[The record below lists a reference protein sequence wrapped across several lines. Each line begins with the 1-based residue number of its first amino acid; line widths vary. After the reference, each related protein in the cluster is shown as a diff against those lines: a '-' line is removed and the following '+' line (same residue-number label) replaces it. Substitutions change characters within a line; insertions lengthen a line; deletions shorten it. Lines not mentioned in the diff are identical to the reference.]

1 VEVIVYNKRIVIS
14 SAIGVVIVIIGTLV
28 LADQLSDSKTNL
40 NVDSSNVL
48 ADNQTNQ
55 CQGTVLCITE
65 KIRHVIDGDT
75 IHLEDGHRVR
85 ISLTNTPE
93 IYQNGY
99 NEATQFT
106 ENLCPV
112 GSIGVVDQDD
122 MQPYD
127 KFNRL
132 LGKVTC
138 GDKTLN
144 SELLYNAHASILT
157 QYCTTSEFAGES
169 WAIKY
174 GC

>member
-1 VEVIVYNKRIVIS
+1 MDNRIVIG
-14 SAIGVVIVIIGTLV
+14 SAVGIIIVIAGMLV
-28 LADQLSDSKTNL
+28 LANQPSDGETSL
-40 NVDSSNVL
+40 NVDSPKVL
-48 ADNQTNQ
+48 ANNQTNQ
-55 CQGTVLCITE
+55 CQGTALCITE
-65 KIRHVIDGDT
+65 KIIRIIDGDT

-106 ENLCPV
+106 ADLCPV
-112 GSIGVVDQDD
+112 GSVVLVDQDD
-122 MQPYD
+122 LQPYD

-144 SELLYNAHASILT
+144 AELLYNAHANVLT
-157 QYCTTSEFAGES
+157 QYCSTSEFAGEQ

>member
-1 VEVIVYNKRIVIS
+1 MCNKRIIIIS
-14 SAIGVVIVIIGTLV
+14 TIGVAIVIVGMFV
-28 LADQLSDSKTNL
+28 LAKQPLGDETSL
-40 NVDSSNVL
+40 NVDTTNVL
-48 ADNQTNQ
+48 TNNHTNQ
-55 CQGTVLCITE
+55 CQGTALCITE
-65 KIRHVIDGDT
+65 KIRHIVDGDT

-106 ENLCPV
+106 ANLCPV
-112 GSIGVVDQDD
+112 GSMVLVDQDD

-132 LGKVTC
+132 LGKVIC

-144 SELLYNAHASILT
+144 AELLYNAHANILT
-157 QYCTTSEFAGES
+157 QYCSTSEFANEQ
-169 WAIKY
+169 WAITY

>member
-1 VEVIVYNKRIVIS
+1 MFKKRTVLV
-14 SAIGVVIVIIGTLV
+14 SAVGVAILIAVSFVLVKQTLNDESIQNDVSKV
-28 LADQLSDSKTNL
+28 LA
-40 NVDSSNVL
+40 
-48 ADNQTNQ
+48 NQ
-55 CQGTVLCITE
+55 CQGTALCITE
-65 KIRHVIDGDT
+65 KINRIIDGDT

-93 IYQNGY
+93 IYQSGF

-106 ENLCPV
+106 ANLCPV
-112 GSIGVVDQDD
+112 GSTVLVDQDD

-132 LGKVTC
+132 LGKVIC
-138 GDKTLN
+138 GDKILN
-144 SELLYNAHASILT
+144 AELLYNSHANILT
-157 QYCTTSEFAGES
+157 QYCPRSEFANEQ

>member
-1 VEVIVYNKRIVIS
+1 MYNKRTVIS
-14 SAIGVVIVIIGTLV
+14 FAVCVVIVIIVTLV
-28 LADQLSDSKTNL
+28 LADQLSDRKTSLNL
-40 NVDSSNVL
+40 DSSKVL
-48 ADNQTNQ
+48 AHNQTNQ
-55 CQGTVLCITE
+55 CQGTALCITE
-65 KIRHVIDGDT
+65 KIRYIIDGDT

-112 GSIGVVDQDD
+112 GSVVLVDQDD

-127 KFNRL
+127 RFNRL

-138 GDKTLN
+138 GDKILN
-144 SELLYNAHASILT
+144 SELLYNAHANVLT
-157 QYCTTSEFAGES
+157 QYCTTSEFAGEP

>member
-1 VEVIVYNKRIVIS
+1 MYNKRIVII
-14 SAIGVVIVIIGTLV
+14 SAIGVAIVIVGMFVLV
-28 LADQLSDSKTNL
+28 KQPLGNETSL
-40 NVDSSNVL
+40 NVDTTNVL
-48 ADNQTNQ
+48 TNEQTNQ
-55 CQGTVLCITE
+55 CQGTALCITE
-65 KIRHVIDGDT
+65 KIRHIVDGDT

-106 ENLCPV
+106 ANLCPV
-112 GSIGVVDQDD
+112 GSMVLVDQDD

-132 LGKVTC
+132 LGKVIC

-144 SELLYNAHASILT
+144 AELLYNTHANILT
-157 QYCTTSEFAGES
+157 QYCPTSEFANEQ